1 MKEKII
7 KNLEDLKQSSI
18 KLRNA
23 LKEFKEL
30 NDEGKKYSEKEVFR
44 EVFSTNE
51 IAIELASD
59 INKTVEEIENL
70 YESLKG

>member
-30 NDEGKKYSEKEVFR
+30 NDEGKKYSDEEVFR
-44 EVFSTNE
+44 EVFTTNE
-51 IAIELASD
+51 IALELASD
-59 INKTVEEIENL
+59 INSITEEIKNL
-70 YESLKG
+70 YESLKD

>member
-30 NDEGKKYSEKEVFR
+30 NDEGKKYSDEEVFR
-44 EVFSTNE
+44 EVFTTNE

>member
-30 NDEGKKYSEKEVFR
+30 NDEGKKYSEEEVFR

-59 INKTVEEIENL
+59 TNKTVEEIENL

>member
-30 NDEGKKYSEKEVFR
+30 NDEGKKYSEEEVFR

-51 IAIELASD
+51 IALELASD
-59 INKTVEEIENL
+59 INSITEEIENL

>member
-1 MKEKII
+1 M
-7 KNLEDLKQSSI
+7 
-18 KLRNA
+18 
-23 LKEFKEL
+23 
-30 NDEGKKYSEKEVFR
+30 NDEGKKYSDEEVFR
-44 EVFSTNE
+44 EVFTTNE